1 MNKDIWGFSA
11 PLSVKKYDNWI
22 IFLLSFLYIRWDLL
36 WNGTGISVL
45 IFTILFCG
53 FVYLRLDLDNRI
65 SPENRKASLPWFLVI
80 ALSAI
85 ASAWFDYTPL
95 GWFNFLFLTA
105 AVLYWLAVLTG
116 TRILP
121 EVSSYLPLDFLIQL
135 VKLPFSNFDRFFSS
149 IFRTRI
155 SCTISSGE
163 DNSFNSDS
171 ADGNSTV
178 LVKRRTLLRSGIQI
192 LLTLCMITPLLL
204 IVLNLLAAADE
215 SFMRIIAH
223 MIDDFFSIF
232 THTFSFNMIETIG
245 HLLLAIP
252 VSAYLFGLLWAHT
265 HPDQAKGFGSK
276 EITDR
281 WLLALH
287 CVPGIMILTALLA
300 FTMIYLLFLGLQAS
314 HLLEAL
320 NHGLPETTTYSQFA
334 REGFFE
340 LCTVAFINLMILIGV
355 WLLSK
360 RTVNFEVPRNLR
372 LMLSLLSIQTI
383 LLVVTAMVKMGLYIQ
398 VYGLTRLRVYT
409 FWFMI
414 WLLLVFIILTLATA
428 RKRGIAAGTKLT
440 PAKCLTVLT
449 VSMFLALN
457 YLNVDALIVRNH
469 ISRAEKESLSVESF
483 DAGYLWSLSGNARLA
498 LVKHYGGDIPKEWIP
513 HGYWDGGDWRR
524 ATLTSIRLNS
534 QLKDQ

>member
-1 MNKDIWGFSA
+1 MNKETRGFFT
-11 PLSVKKYDNWI
+11 PCYVKKYDNWL
-22 IFLLSFLYIRWDLL
+22 IFLLSFLYICWDLL

-53 FVYLRLDLDNRI
+53 FVYVRLNLDGRI
-65 SPENRKASLPWFLVI
+65 TPENKKASLPWFLVI
-80 ALSAI
+80 VLSAI

-105 AVLYWLAVLTG
+105 SVLYWLAVLTG

-121 EVSSYLPLDFLIQL
+121 EVSSYLPLDLLIQL
-135 VKLPFSNFDRFFSS
+135 VKLPFSNFSRFFSC

-155 SCTISSGE
+155 SCTETSEHDSSSKSGFAG
-163 DNSFNSDS
+163 D
-171 ADGNSTV
+171 NSTV

-215 SFMRIIAH
+215 SFMRMIAH

-281 WLLALH
+281 WLLSLH
-287 CVPGIMILTALLA
+287 FVPGIMILTTLLT

-340 LCTVAFINLMILIGV
+340 LCAVAFINLMILIGV

-398 VYGLTRLRVYT
+398 VYGLTRLRAYT

-440 PAKCLTVLT
+440 PAKCLTALT

-457 YLNVDALIVRNH
+457 YLNVDALIVRDH
-469 ISRAEKESLSVESF
+469 ITRAQKAPLSAETI
-483 DAGYLWSLSGNARLA
+483 DDGYLWSLSGNARLA
-498 LVKHYGGDIPKEWIP
+498 LLDYYGDDIPEERIP

-524 ATLTSIRLNS
+524 ATITSFRLNS
-534 QLKDQ
+534 HLKDQ